1 MALWGSAARLNH
13 LGMSLLAKLNSGL
26 ALLVE
31 AAGSFV
37 GLGRQ

>member
-1 MALWGSAARLNH
+1 VYDLLGSAGKLNH
-13 LGMSLLAKLNSGL
+13 LGTSLLAKFNSDL

-37 GLGRQ
+37 GLGR